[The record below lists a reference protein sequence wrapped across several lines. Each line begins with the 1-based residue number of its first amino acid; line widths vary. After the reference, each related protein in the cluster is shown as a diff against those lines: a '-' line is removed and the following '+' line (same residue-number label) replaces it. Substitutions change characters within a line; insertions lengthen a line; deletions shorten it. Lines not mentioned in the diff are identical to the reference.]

1 MSTSSPLAA
10 SAYRRIPLFWCTE
23 EQTEKHGIHL
33 LALSHLYL
41 VPQLKQRCTKGMAER
56 LTIENAVDV
65 LQLARQLCDA
75 PDLYL
80 KCMKFLSSNF
90 KKVEET
96 EGWKFLQDH
105 DPCLELEILQFMD
118 EADSRKKRRRRHRRE
133 QSLYLQ
139 LSEAMVCLEHICTE
153 GCTSVGPYDMESSH
167 KRVPCSNFD
176 TCQGLQLLIR
186 HFASCKTR
194 ANGGCLRCKRR
205 WQLLRLHASVC
216 DQPQDC
222 RVPLCRGYRPDIN
235 FTSGPSGSHHLIKNV
250 HHGISSHYDFENEQV
265 EPPVL
270 TQWTENDILHQ
281 DLADAQSEEQN
292 SDYDNNADE
301 SVDETPFFRE
311 DGDEQDEKEGPDLKR
326 DPPRRRVYKSKVLFH
341 SREIPY
347 IDNLPT
353 MSDVEALTRDFDKIR
368 TAMWDES
375 RPTVLA
381 KGMLFLDKVRLSK
394 AYKMHNVKECREMQ
408 VWESS
413 PMVYKVV
420 CRRWFWPCNWML
432 RATKKKTGI
441 WKMGK
446 YIPTHTCEMYTFN
459 GNHFNLDIDLIS
471 LILIPHLEASIRY
484 TIKEC
489 ITSVHQEYGHT
500 ITKRKAFLRRKRAFE
515 IVYGNWDKSFASLPK
530 YMAAMQHFN
539 PGTVVEWKL
548 EQSPGT
554 LGYIFNYV
562 FWAFKP
568 AIYDFSHCRPV
579 ISIDGTHIYGKYDI
593 KLLIAVA
600 VDANGQIF
608 PLAFAVCANEST
620 KTWTLFLNHLKEH
633 VVKQRLG
640 ICLIFDRHGGILSS
654 VENLPAW
661 QEPYAYHCYC
671 VRHFKANFQKAHPNK
686 DLHDLMWMAATD
698 HQQHKFRRH
707 MDSIRQEDQVAYRWL
722 MRHDPEKWTL
732 HADGG
737 RRWGILTTNMSESFN
752 GLLK

>member
-1 MSTSSPLAA
+1 MENNSVGYSLPAQCHVKL
-10 SAYRRIPLFWCTE
+10 P
-23 EQTEKHGIHL
+23 
-33 LALSHLYL
+33 
-41 VPQLKQRCTKGMAER
+41 
-56 LTIENAVDV
+56 LTIEYDK
-65 LQLARQLCDA
+65 LISLLCKKMSVRKRSVILKVTGRYLYSVTPQEFAFYSEINIDDDETLSDFLRT
-75 PDLYL
+75 PDE
-80 KCMKFLSSNF
+80 CREFLVITMLEMYV
-90 KKVEET
+90 KVEDVPKNEVVRSRDNPQSSGGYSGAVFAGQVPD
-96 EGWKFLQDH
+96 ERVFLDLNLSPPANEQRENNLYPDFHNSQD
-105 DPCLELEILQFMD
+105 E
-118 EADSRKKRRRRHRRE
+118 
-133 QSLYLQ
+133 
-139 LSEAMVCLEHICTE
+139 
-153 GCTSVGPYDMESSH
+153 
-167 KRVPCSNFD
+167 
-176 TCQGLQLLIR
+176 
-186 HFASCKTR
+186 
-194 ANGGCLRCKRR
+194 
-205 WQLLRLHASVC
+205 W
-216 DQPQDC
+216 
-222 RVPLCRGYRPDIN
+222 GYRPDIN